1 MDLRVSVLLAAT
13 LMATAASAQVPKPF
27 PKPGQTPPTTV
38 TPAPPQQKPPVSAP
52 PTAQAPAAPNDGRE
66 PAPGSLGVTIYP
78 AAQFIAS
85 YDAGRGQRYFLYGTM
100 APFADIVQF
109 YRNTLKQRGDLVFE
123 EPPVHQFDI
132 GRFREETMAF
142 PPSVTVKDYTWG
154 GSAGYLN
161 PKLGAKPERFPTI
174 IQVVP
179 NPPGAGR

>member
-1 MDLRVSVLLAAT
+1 MDLRLTVLLAAMLT
-13 LMATAASAQVPKPF
+13 ATAAFAQVPKPF
-27 PKPGQTPPTTV
+27 PKPGEQPPATPS
-38 TPAPPQQKPPVSAP
+38 TPAPQKPPVGAPSAAQPPAP
-52 PTAQAPAAPNDGRE
+52 PTDDRE
-66 PAPGSLGVTIYP
+66 PAAGSLGVTIYP

-109 YRNTLKQRGDLVFE
+109 YRNTLKQRGELVFD

-161 PKLGAKPERFPTI
+161 PKLGSKPERFPTI

-179 NPPGAGR
+179 NPPGAAK